1 MTSPIELESRV
12 RELIRADK
20 IREAAETCDQLNQ
33 QFPEYESGWYT
44 ASHLAMLINEPLIA
58 VGAIDRALTLSPG
71 KPEWLRHR
79 IECLA
84 ASGDLKSAV
93 ITAEQL
99 SDHDFETA
107 GASAAFAHT
116 LSRLG
121 LYEAARRHYARAV
134 EMEPGEGQYHYNLA
148 SVDRFLG
155 NIRAAHD
162 SVSRCIELRP
172 DDEDAHF
179 LLAGLVTH
187 TADNN
192 NVEALEAALERAADK
207 PRRRVK
213 LCFALAKELEDIG
226 DYEKSFDYLQTGA
239 SLRRSSMQYTPE
251 KELQT
256 MRLVEDVYTADMFA
270 GQIEGHI
277 NAEPIFVIGMP
288 RTGTTLVE
296 RILSSHSVVSSAGEL
311 QTFSAELVKHCKM
324 VAAKQPGQAGLVRT
338 SAMIDFS
345 ALGEDYIAAT
355 RHQTGKAAFFVD
367 KMPLNF
373 LYAGLIHLA
382 LPKAKI
388 VLLERDAMDTCYA
401 VYKNLFEGAYPFSYD
416 LEELAN
422 YFVAYRQLIDHWQD
436 VMPGVMHVVRY
447 EDLVV
452 DPKPVVENLLSY
464 CGLSYEEGCLRF
476 FENDKAATT
485 ASAVQVRQALFQ
497 SSIGKWRHFEEQLQP
512 VSKILGEQV

>member
-1 MTSPIELESRV
+1 MSP
-12 RELIRADK
+12 
-20 IREAAETCDQLNQ
+20 
-33 QFPEYESGWYT
+33 F
-44 ASHLAMLINEPLIA
+44 A

-71 KPEWLRHR
+71 KPEWLLHR

-84 ASGDLKSAV
+84 ASGDLASAV

-107 GASAAFAHT
+107 GTSAAFAHT

-134 EMEPGEGQYHYNLA
+134 EMEPAEGQYHYNLA

-155 NIRAAHD
+155 NIRAAHNA
-162 SVSRCIELRP
+162 VSRCIELRP

-213 LCFALAKELEDIG
+213 LCFALSKELEDIG
-226 DYEKSFDYLQTGA
+226 DYAKSFEYLSAGA
-239 SLRRSSMQYTPE
+239 SLRRTNTQYTPE

-256 MRLVEDVYTADMFA
+256 MRLVEEIYTSDMFA

-311 QTFSAELVKHCKM
+311 QTFSAELVKHCKK
-324 VAAKQPGQAGLVRT
+324 VAANQPGQAGLVRT
-338 SAMIDFS
+338 SATIDFA

-355 RHQTGKAAFFVD
+355 RHRTGKAAFFVD

-388 VLLERDAMDTCYA
+388 VLLERDPMDTCYA

-422 YFVAYRQLIDHWQD
+422 YFVAYRQLIDHWHS
-436 VMPGVMHVVRY
+436 VMPGVMQVVRY

-464 CGLSYEEGCLRF
+464 CGLSYEEACLRF
-476 FENDKAATT
+476 FENEKATTT

-512 VSKILGEQV
+512 VREILGE